1 MNLEQLAA
9 RQAQLAQS
17 VHIPPLGQ
25 GYKPQPGDL
34 IFALDVQYAG
44 DRACV
49 GVDVSEWQ
57 GRPINTNHTRGQ
69 EKPDRTRCFSQALGD
84 KSHRPKP
91 LLRDEHNKRD
101 RSEGF
106 GRTGGFAAAV
116 PVQVPYIPRFFC
128 FREGPPLLETIT
140 AIRERFGLT
149 PELILVDG
157 HGIAHPRRFGIACWV
172 GIKTGM
178 PTIGCA
184 KKTLLNYV
192 GEMGKKRGDS
202 LPIED
207 QGEVV
212 GDALTT
218 RDNVK
223 PVFVSPGHGINLDT
237 AVEIILALCKYRI
250 PDPLRRA
257 DQVARACA
265 KGQIPPGIT
274 DLGKLA

>member
-1 MNLEQLAA
+1 MDQIRLIELQKQLAE
-9 RQAQLAQS
+9 R
-17 VHIPPLGQ
+17 VRIPPPGQ
-25 GYKPQPGDL
+25 GYEPRAGDL
-34 IFALDVQYAG
+34 IFALDIQYAG

-57 GRPINTNHTRGQ
+57 DRPTNTGHTQ
-69 EKPDRTRCFSQALGD
+69 EQKTPDRTRGFSRALDD

-91 LLRDEHNKRD
+91 LLQDEHNKRG

-140 AIRERFGLT
+140 AIQDRFGLA
-149 PELILVDG
+149 PDLILVDG
-157 HGIAHPRRFGIACWV
+157 HGIAHPRRFGVACWV
-172 GIKTGM
+172 GLKTGI

-184 KKTLLNYV
+184 KKTLLNYA
-192 GEMGKKRGDS
+192 GEIGKRRGDS
-202 LPIED
+202 LPIAD
-207 QGEVV
+207 QDEVV
-212 GDALTT
+212 GAALTT

-237 AVEIILALCKYRI
+237 TIEIILALSRYRI

-265 KGQIPPGIT
+265 KGQIPAGIT